1 LNFNLSVKFK
11 YCKIIETGTTI
22 GKPAHKM
29 KTDSD
34 MIENLIKDLLENFE
48 AEVKGQVW
56 TEIQSAITN

>member
-1 LNFNLSVKFK
+1 
-11 YCKIIETGTTI
+11 
-22 GKPAHKM
+22 M